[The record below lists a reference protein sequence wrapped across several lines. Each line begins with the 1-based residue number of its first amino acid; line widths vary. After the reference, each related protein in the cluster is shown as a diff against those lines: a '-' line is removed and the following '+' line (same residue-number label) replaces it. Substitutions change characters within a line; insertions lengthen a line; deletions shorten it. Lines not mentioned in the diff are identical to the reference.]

1 MLPLWIIDLGS
12 SATSK
17 ERLQN
22 LLCSTGDSIK
32 PFWHYYHVEE
42 TPISDGA
49 SYKALM
55 NKLVD
60 DGRDCY
66 NAFVKSGYKVGNFQI
81 IVIGAAH
88 EQFSQKVF
96 APLAGLIRDNLSR
109 IIFDHANL
117 GVEITGI
124 LYIPSTIN
132 QLDNENERKNAA
144 MLLEDVN
151 ILSERLGAKHFNRVI
166 AYQDIQYKKTQFY
179 HQLDSEQRAELLF
192 QIITNLFFAGAESER
207 LFDKIGK
214 ESGIFSLG
222 AASIYYNSE
231 HHRSYELKRLLDKLL
246 VEFKDIENTD
256 EGYAEKIVRE
266 VLEDD
271 AINTDA
277 ISAHLLEGCSSVD
290 IDLPKMDEEADP
302 HPVWD
307 LFRSDLFPSY
317 YRKFLKYMPARLTR
331 FMQSL
336 SYILLSRFSGIIRN
350 NRKTAV
356 ERFIPLLYSFY
367 EKVFLDSAAQYA
379 TIAQMES
386 VFKAAKE
393 FLLRKRA
400 EVVLTLMEIVPIPK
414 YLRNDYEKC
423 LTDEESNK
431 PYNILENIK
440 KNLKKE
446 PVVLSLLVRCFLL
459 GILLVFTIIPVV
471 RVLSPNVVNLGE
483 IATIEWLWIPVLF
496 LLPLI
501 IEFFIKLRRHFKR
514 IRRLK
519 FRLLAATLLAVNR
532 RLSQLLMDEQGVF
545 YDALI
550 HECESQLERLARF
563 RELLSVPEVK
573 DKTDVIPVTMFNQPL
588 LNGSFCGE
596 KMLKDESAAEA
607 EIPIKNESQRIS
619 KLEKLELLFLLK
631 ISFKQPETLQ
641 AANLSD
647 KETPDEHAKGFVSA
661 LGNIFRPLLH
671 INTAENIGLML
682 SILDKDVDLSPF
694 IKMAGVNGMLFSVP
708 SKNPPALRIMSAP
721 TLFEKMDLMQDSKT
735 ADYALLTLWQKITQG
750 IQSQLVCNCTLGPL
764 PPLSFADKLSLYY
777 AFYRQKDLAYTLA
790 GVPIRISKEEMEKL
804 DKQIIGG

>member
-1 MLPLWIIDLGS
+1 
-12 SATSK
+12 
-17 ERLQN
+17 
-22 LLCSTGDSIK
+22 
-32 PFWHYYHVEE
+32 
-42 TPISDGA
+42 
-49 SYKALM
+49 
-55 NKLVD
+55 
-60 DGRDCY
+60 
-66 NAFVKSGYKVGNFQI
+66 
-81 IVIGAAH
+81 
-88 EQFSQKVF
+88 
-96 APLAGLIRDNLSR
+96 
-109 IIFDHANL
+109 
-117 GVEITGI
+117 
-124 LYIPSTIN
+124 
-132 QLDNENERKNAA
+132 

-151 ILSERLGAKHFNRVI
+151 ILNERLGAKHFNRVI

-246 VEFKDIENTD
+246 VEFKDTENTD

-423 LTDEESNK
+423 LTDEESSK

-519 FRLLAATLLAVNR
+519 YRLLAATLLAVNR

-563 RELLSVPEVK
+563 RELLSVPVVK

-619 KLEKLELLFLLK
+619 KLEKLDIHTQKFVK
-631 ISFKQPETLQ
+631 I
-641 AANLSD
+641 
-647 KETPDEHAKGFVSA
+647 
-661 LGNIFRPLLH
+661 
-671 INTAENIGLML
+671 
-682 SILDKDVDLSPF
+682 
-694 IKMAGVNGMLFSVP
+694 
-708 SKNPPALRIMSAP
+708 
-721 TLFEKMDLMQDSKT
+721 
-735 ADYALLTLWQKITQG
+735 
-750 IQSQLVCNCTLGPL
+750 
-764 PPLSFADKLSLYY
+764 
-777 AFYRQKDLAYTLA
+777 
-790 GVPIRISKEEMEKL
+790 
-804 DKQIIGG
+804 

>member
-42 TPISDGA
+42 TPISDGS

-66 NAFVKSGYKVGNFQI
+66 NAFVKAGYKVGNFQI
-81 IVIGAAH
+81 IIIGAAH

-96 APLAGLIRDNLSR
+96 APLAGLIRDNLPR

-151 ILSERLGAKHFNRVI
+151 MLNERLGAKHFNRVI
-166 AYQDIQYKKTQFY
+166 AYQDIQYKNARFY
-179 HQLDSEQRAELLF
+179 HQLDSTQRAELLF
-192 QIITNLFFAGAESER
+192 QIITNLFFASAESER

-246 VEFKDIENTD
+246 EEFKDIENTD
-256 EGYAEKIVRE
+256 EDYAKKIVRE

-271 AINTDA
+271 ALNTDA
-277 ISAHLLEGCSSVD
+277 ISARLLERCSSVD

-336 SYILLSRFSGIIRN
+336 TYILLSRFSGIIRN

-356 ERFIPLLYSFY
+356 AFFIPLLHSFY
-367 EKVFLDSAAQYA
+367 EKAFLDSAAQYA

-400 EVVLTLMEIVPIPK
+400 EVVLTLLEIVPIPK

-431 PYNILENIK
+431 PSTILENIK

-459 GILLVFTIIPVV
+459 GILLVFTIIPIV

-514 IRRLK
+514 LRRLK
-519 FRLLAATLLAVNR
+519 FRLLAATLLAVNK
-532 RLSQLLMDEQGVF
+532 RLSQLLMDEQGAF

-550 HECESQLERLARF
+550 HECESQLERLTRF

-573 DKTDVIPVTMFNQPL
+573 DKSDVIPETMFNQPL

-596 KMLKDESAAEA
+596 KMLKDESATEA
-607 EIPIKNESQRIS
+607 EIQIKNESQRIS

-631 ISFKQPETLQ
+631 ISFKQPETLH

-647 KETPDEHAKGFVSA
+647 KETPDEHAKCFVSA
-661 LGNIFRPLLH
+661 LGNLFRPLLH

-682 SILDKDVDLSPF
+682 NILGKNVDLSPF
-694 IKMAGVNGMLFSVP
+694 VKMAGINGMLFSVP
-708 SKNPPALRIMSAP
+708 SNNPPALRMMSAP
-721 TLFEKMDLMQDSKT
+721 SLFEKMDLMQDSKT

-790 GVPIRISKEEMEKL
+790 GVPIRISKDEMEKL

>member
-17 ERLQN
+17 EKLQN
-22 LLCSTGDSIK
+22 LLSSTGDNVK
-32 PFWHYYHVEE
+32 PFWHYYHADEKSV
-42 TPISDGA
+42 SDDA
-49 SYKALM
+49 SCKALM
-55 NKLVD
+55 DKLVA

-66 NAFVKSGYKVGNFQI
+66 NAFVKAGYKVGNFQI
-81 IVIGAAH
+81 IILGAAD
-88 EQFSQKVF
+88 EKLSQNVF
-96 APLAGLIRDNLSR
+96 APLAGLIRDNLPR

-132 QLDNENERKNAA
+132 QLDSDEERKNAA
-144 MLLEDVN
+144 MLLEEVN
-151 ILSERLGAKHFNRVI
+151 MLNERLGAKHFNRVI
-166 AYQDIQYKKTQFY
+166 AYQDIQYKKVQFY
-179 HQLDSEQRAELLF
+179 HQLDSEQRTELLF
-192 QIITNLFFAGAESER
+192 QIITNLFFASANSEK

-214 ESGIFSLG
+214 ENGIFSLG
-222 AASIYYNSE
+222 VASIYYNSE

-246 VEFKDIENTD
+246 QEFKDVENAGED
-256 EGYAEKIVRE
+256 YAGKIVRE

-271 AINTDA
+271 VLNADA
-277 ISAHLLEGCSSVD
+277 ISARLREGCSSVD

-307 LFRSDLFPSY
+307 LFCSDLFPSY

-336 SYILLSRFSGIIRN
+336 SYVLLSRFSGIIKN

-356 ERFIPLLYSFY
+356 ELFIPLLYSFY

-400 EVVLTLMEIVPIPK
+400 EVVLTLLEIVPIPK
-414 YLRNDYEKC
+414 YLRNDYDKC

-431 PYNILENIK
+431 PFDILEKIK

-459 GILLVFTIIPVV
+459 GILLVFTIIPIL

-519 FRLLAATLLAVNR
+519 FRLLAATLLAVNK
-532 RLSQLLMDEQGVF
+532 RLSQLLMDEQGAF

-550 HECESQLERLARF
+550 HECESQLKRLARF
-563 RELLSVPEVK
+563 RELLSVPDVK
-573 DKTDVIPVTMFNQPL
+573 DKTGAIPETMFNQPL
-588 LNGSFCGE
+588 LTGAFCDE
-596 KMLKDESAAEA
+596 KMLKDDSAAEA
-607 EIPIKNESQRIS
+607 EIRVKNEAMRLSE
-619 KLEKLELLFLLK
+619 LEKLELIFLLK
-631 ISFKQPETLQ
+631 NAFKQPETLN

-647 KETPDEHAKGFVSA
+647 KETPDVHAKCFVSV
-661 LGNIFRPLLH
+661 LGNLFSPQLH

-682 SILDKDVDLSPF
+682 STLDKDVDISPF
-694 IKMAGVNGMLFSVP
+694 VKMAGMNGMLFSVSSNNLP
-708 SKNPPALRIMSAP
+708 VLRIMSAP
-721 TLFEKMDLMQDSKT
+721 ALFEKMDIIEDAKT

-750 IQSQLVCNCTLGPL
+750 IQSQLICNCSLEPL

-777 AFYRQKDLAYTLA
+777 AFYRQKDLAYSLA
-790 GVPIRISKEEMEKL
+790 GSPIRISREEMDKL